1 LATDIGRRRLITAL
15 GAAAA
20 ATAVASPRIVRAQA
34 AYPNRQVKIIVPAPP
49 AGITDLSARLVADGL
64 RAKFNQ
70 PFIVENKSGGNG
82 VIGLRELVR
91 AAPDGYTLMVGTV
104 GTTVITFAIDSAAG
118 EQIMMGTPPTPFDPA
133 RDMVPIAG
141 TAEYAT
147 AMVVN
152 KNMPVNSVA
161 EFIAYAKQRPG
172 KLTFGSTGVGA
183 LDFVAAELFMK
194 TAGISMVH
202 VPYRGGPA
210 ALNDL
215 MGGSIDVIIEV
226 YPVVMEQIRSGL
238 IKGLAVS
245 TSYRLPANPDVPTF
259 AEAGVTGMNLAGWG
273 GVYGPPGIPRDI
285 VEKLGAAIV
294 EVVNQPEIKDKFRVI
309 GFEPTGLG
317 VKAFSDLHT
326 SEIRRWVSFLTE
338 MGLRK

>member
-1 LATDIGRRRLITAL
+1 
-15 GAAAA
+15 
-20 ATAVASPRIVRAQA
+20 
-34 AYPNRQVKIIVPAPP
+34 
-49 AGITDLSARLVADGL
+49 
-64 RAKFNQ
+64 
-70 PFIVENKSGGNG
+70 
-82 VIGLRELVR
+82 
-91 AAPDGYTLMVGTV
+91 
-104 GTTVITFAIDSAAG
+104 
-118 EQIMMGTPPTPFDPA
+118 MMGTPPTPFDPA

-161 EFIAYAKQRPG
+161 DFIAYAKERPG
-172 KLTFGSTGVGA
+172 KLSFGSTGVGA

-194 TAGISMVH
+194 STGIKMVH

-215 MGGSIDVIIEV
+215 LSGSIDTIIEV

-245 TSYRLPANPDVPTF
+245 TPYRLQSNPDMPTF
-259 AEAGVTGMNLAGWG
+259 AEAGVPGMNLTGWG
-273 GVYGPPGIPRDI
+273 GFYGPPGMPRDI
-285 VEKLGAAIV
+285 VEKLCAAVV
-294 EVVNQPEIKDKFRVI
+294 EVVNQPEIKAKFRVI

-317 VKAFSDLHT
+317 VKAFADLHT

>member
-1 LATDIGRRRLITAL
+1 MKTA
-15 GAAAA
+15 GAAA
-20 ATAVASPRIVRAQA
+20 ATASVAAPRLVRAQA
-34 AYPNRQVKIIVPAPP
+34 DIYPNRQVKIVVPAPP

-64 RAKFNQ
+64 HAKFNQ
-70 PFIVENKSGGNG
+70 PFVVENKSGGNG
-82 VIGLRELVR
+82 IIGLREMAR

-118 EQIMMGTPPTPFDPA
+118 DQLMMGTPPTPFDPA

-161 EFIAYAKQRPG
+161 DFIAYAKERPG
-172 KLTFGSTGVGA
+172 KLSFGSTGVGA

-194 TAGISMVH
+194 STGIKMVH

-215 MGGSIDVIIEV
+215 LSGSIDTIIEV
-226 YPVVMEQIRSGL
+226 YPVVMEQIRSGR

-245 TSYRLPANPDVPTF
+245 TPYRLQSNPDVPTF
-259 AEAGVTGMNLAGWG
+259 AEAGVPGMNLTGWG
-273 GVYGPPGIPRDI
+273 GFYGPPGMPRDI

-294 EVVNQPEIKDKFRVI
+294 EVVNQPEIKAKFRVI

-326 SEIRRWVSFLTE
+326 SEIKRWVSFLTE

>member
-1 LATDIGRRRLITAL
+1 MKTA
-15 GAAAA
+15 GAAA
-20 ATAVASPRIVRAQA
+20 ATASVAAPRLVRAQA
-34 AYPNRQVKIIVPAPP
+34 DSYPNRQVKIVVPAPP

-64 RAKFNQ
+64 HAKFNQ
-70 PFIVENKSGGNG
+70 PFVVENKSGGNG
-82 VIGLRELVR
+82 IIGLREMAR

-118 EQIMMGTPPTPFDPA
+118 DQLMMGTPPTPFDPA

-161 EFIAYAKQRPG
+161 DFIAYAKERPG
-172 KLTFGSTGVGA
+172 KLSFGSTGVGA

-194 TAGISMVH
+194 STGIKMVH

-215 MGGSIDVIIEV
+215 LSGSIDTIIEV
-226 YPVVMEQIRSGL
+226 YPVVMEQIKSGR

-245 TSYRLPANPDVPTF
+245 TPYRLQSNPDVPTF
-259 AEAGVTGMNLAGWG
+259 AEAGVPGMNLTGWG
-273 GVYGPPGIPRDI
+273 GFYGPPGMPRDI

-294 EVVNQPEIKDKFRVI
+294 EVVNQPEIKAKFRVI

-326 SEIRRWVSFLTE
+326 SEIKRWVSFLTE